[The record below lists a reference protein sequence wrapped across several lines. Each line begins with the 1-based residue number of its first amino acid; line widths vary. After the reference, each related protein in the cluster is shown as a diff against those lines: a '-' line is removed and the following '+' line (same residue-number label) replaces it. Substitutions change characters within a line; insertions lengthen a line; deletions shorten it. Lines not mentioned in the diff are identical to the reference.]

1 MSTFGFD
8 FNKGYCLSGEATMA
22 RTNFLHLNCVHA
34 IVYPLENWHLHQ
46 EIMPTWTQLFKPNLG
61 ITSDSYLFFSLEG
74 SINATPR
81 IFLKKYPLHLCF
93 IASTQDKVTMLSQQT
108 RIIPTDLQ
116 LSSMSP
122 TIHFLNNTQI
132 IFKHSVMIFLMVSF
146 VSTCLG

>member
-1 MSTFGFD
+1 MRELDFREMSTFGFD

-22 RTNFLHLNCVHA
+22 RTNFLYLNCVHA

-81 IFLKKYPLHLCF
+81 IFLKN
-93 IASTQDKVTMLSQQT
+93 
-108 RIIPTDLQ
+108 
-116 LSSMSP
+116 
-122 TIHFLNNTQI
+122 IHFTYALLPVPKIKWLCCLNRLELSRLI
-132 IFKHSVMIFLMVSF
+132 SSFHPCPLLFIF
-146 VSTCLG
+146 